1 MSHAH
6 TAAIDPHHLRRT
18 AVAYVRQSTA
28 KQLVQHPES
37 TRRQYQL
44 AERAAALGW
53 AAPRI
58 EIIDD
63 DLGQSGVHSTGRA
76 GFQRLVA
83 AISLGEVGL
92 VLVTEISRLS
102 RLNSDWQR
110 VLELCA
116 VFETLIAD
124 DDGLYDPRDPNDRL
138 VLGLKGTLF
147 AAELHIL
154 HARMRG
160 GLLNKARRGA
170 LALRLPVGYRRLRDG
185 SVVLD
190 PDAQV
195 RTTLQTLFAQFVQL
209 NAARAVQRYFLEHGL
224 QMPRY
229 VQTGLDAGQLVWVT
243 PTYQMIQQVL
253 TNPVYAGLFVYGRRI
268 EQVQPSADPSA
279 PPRTRLHRRAEDEWE
294 IVVPGIYPA
303 YITEEQYRV
312 NRQTLRD
319 NLYNFAQCRSG
330 GRGAPR
336 EGPALLQG
344 RLVCGRCGRRMT
356 VSYGSDSAAYICRH
370 AQNTYAAAQCQGFP
384 RTHLDQAVRDLFLAA
399 VEPACLQT
407 LLAALDRLE
416 DERQASEHQWQLRLE
431 RARYAVRLAQ
441 RQYDAVDPD
450 NRLVARELETRW
462 NDALRALQE
471 VERTYAAAQR
481 TALAPLTA
489 AEQQAVRQL
498 ADDLPA
504 LWDAPTTTAADRKR
518 LLRIVIQE
526 VTLTANDAAEQPRQA
541 QLTILWSGGTTTT
554 HTVTCPPR
562 GWHCVT
568 DAGVLDQL
576 RRLAQHQPDHEIAHT
591 LTAAGVRTATGK
603 LWTAG
608 RVAVIRGQHAIPT
621 SCPVDPTVPQRGDG
635 LVPVRVAAQQL
646 GISPSLVHVWVRHG
660 VLTSDQSRTGSYRWV
675 RLTADDVSRVTG
687 TTACAHLPWLREVMR
702 ERHCTGEDLWELV
715 RAGQYRAYR
724 CRLGQCWE
732 WKLQACPAPAPAA
745 DTAAASACAPPLPAL
760 H

>member
-1 MSHAH
+1 MSHA
-6 TAAIDPHHLRRT
+6 ALVQAHHLRRS
-18 AVAYVRQSTA
+18 AMVYVRQSTA
-28 KQLVQHPES
+28 KQLVRHQES

-53 AAPRI
+53 PSPRI
-58 EIIDD
+58 QVIDD
-63 DLGQSGVHSTGRA
+63 DLGQSGTHSSARD

-92 VLVTEISRLS
+92 VLVTEVSRLS

-154 HARMRG
+154 RARMRG
-160 GLLNKARRGA
+160 GLVNKARRGA

-195 RTTLQTLFAQFVQL
+195 RATLETLFAQFAQL
-209 NAARAVQRYFLEHGL
+209 KAARAVQRYFLEHRL
-224 QMPRY
+224 QLPRL
-229 VQTGLDAGQLVWVT
+229 VQCGLDAGQLVWVT

-253 TNPVYAGLFVYGRRI
+253 TNPVYAGLFVYGRRT
-268 EQVQPSADPSA
+268 EQVQPSAHPSD
-279 PPRTRLHRRAEDEWE
+279 PPRIRVHRRTQEEWE

-303 YITEEQYRV
+303 YISEEQYQA

-319 NLYNFAQCRSG
+319 NLYNFTQCRPG

-356 VSYGSDSAAYICRH
+356 VSYGADYAAYVCRH
-370 AQNTYAAAQCQGFP
+370 AQSTYAAAQCQAFP
-384 RTHLDQAVRDLFLAA
+384 RTHVDQAVRDVFLQA
-399 VEPACLQT
+399 VQPAHLET
-407 LLAALDRLE
+407 LLVALDRLE
-416 DERQASEHQWQLRLE
+416 DERQASEHQWQLRLD
-431 RARYAVRLAQ
+431 RARYVVRLAQ

-462 NDALRALQE
+462 NEALQALQE
-471 VERTYAAAQR
+471 LERSYAAAAR
-481 TALAPLTA
+481 TALAPLSVE
-489 AEQQAVRQL
+489 EQQAVRQL

-504 LWDAPTTTAADRKR
+504 LWEAPTTTAADRKR
-518 LLRIVIQE
+518 LLRLVVQE
-526 VTLTANDAAEQPRQA
+526 VTLRANDAKEQPRQA
-541 QLTILWSGGTTTT
+541 ELAIRWSGGVTTT
-554 HTVTCPPR
+554 HRVTCPPR
-562 GWHCVT
+562 GWQCVT
-568 DAGVLDQL
+568 PAGLLDHL
-576 RRLAQHQPDHEIAHT
+576 RALAQHQPDHQIAQT
-591 LTAAGVRTATGK
+591 LTAADVLTATGK
-603 LWTAG
+603 PWTAA
-608 RVAVIRGQHAIPT
+608 RVRSIRRQHGIAT
-621 SCPVDPTVPQRGDG
+621 ACPVDPTVERRGDG
-635 LVPVRVAAQQL
+635 RVPVRVAAQQL
-646 GISPSLVHVWVRHG
+646 GVSSSLIHVWVQHG
-660 VLTSDQSRTGSYRWV
+660 VLASDQSRVGSYRWV
-675 RLTADDVSRVTG
+675 ELTEADVARLTGAA
-687 TTACAHLPWLREVMR
+687 ACGHWPRLREVMR
-702 ERHCTGEDLWELV
+702 ERQCTDEQVWELV
-715 RAGQYRAYR
+715 RAGHYIAYR

-732 WKLQACPAPAPAA
+732 WRLRACTQPSV
-745 DTAAASACAPPLPAL
+745 TREPPP
-760 H
+760 